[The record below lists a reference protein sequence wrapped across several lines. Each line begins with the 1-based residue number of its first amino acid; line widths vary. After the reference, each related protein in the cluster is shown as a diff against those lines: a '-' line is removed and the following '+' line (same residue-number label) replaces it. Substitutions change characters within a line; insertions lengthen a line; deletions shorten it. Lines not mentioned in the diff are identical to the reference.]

1 MKLTLREKTVEFKH
15 LQECDIDVIE
25 EQIKNYEKENG
36 ELNLESFYKLY
47 IYSDIDQHGWDSNNY
62 DIDIHIQDEDEVES
76 SILISLTLEDT
87 TEKIAREYEN
97 ELNKYLVFRF
107 IELAV
112 NNL

>member
-25 EQIKNYEKENG
+25 EQIKNYEEDNG
-36 ELNLESFYKLY
+36 KLDLESFYKLY
-47 IYSDIDQHGWDSNNY
+47 IYSDVTDMMGDDY
-62 DIDIHIQDEDEVES
+62 DIDIHIQDENEGES
-76 SILISLTLEDT
+76 SVLISLHLEDT
-87 TEKIAREYEN
+87 TEEIAKEYEK
-97 ELNKYLVFRF
+97 ELDKYLTFRF